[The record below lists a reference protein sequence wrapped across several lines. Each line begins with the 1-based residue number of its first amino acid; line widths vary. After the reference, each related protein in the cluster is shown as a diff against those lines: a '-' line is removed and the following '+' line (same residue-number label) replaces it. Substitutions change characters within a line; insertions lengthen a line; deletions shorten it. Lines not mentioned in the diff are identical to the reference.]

1 MKHNQLL
8 SQFSELLAQ
17 HSRQVEIDVSMQRL
31 DTAKAS
37 EHLIMGL
44 FREVCGLKHLKNL
57 NATDR
62 RNFPGI
68 DLLDEVNRVGV
79 QVTATPSLDKIKE
92 SVETCKRHGLDAK
105 IDRLIIYVLVK
116 RQASYSQIGVDRIG
130 AKFPFDVDRDVMDY
144 LSLAQKAE
152 SVEPNRLA
160 AAVTVLESYLRGVP
174 AGLADADFDP
184 PSTPPSK
191 VSLNLLE
198 VYFPSRL
205 FVADLLDKKVKGG
218 SRGNERNRVRSAAKR
233 LGRLVPSDYMA
244 RGGQIITF
252 YDLEGA
258 DHPFVGLI
266 DSGTITPL
274 TSREFYSI
282 DSDHEATFKGLLRFT
297 LQQKLY
303 RQRVTWKHHDGLFI
317 FLPDKAEDEKRR
329 ISWSS
334 KRTSTRTV
342 FERKRNNKDPS
353 KTLICKHLAFA
364 VDFVRND
371 AAWYVALTPDWF
383 FSYGDYFDRSRF
395 ADKPLAWLKRRE
407 TNQIV
412 MSHFRFLCSWLK
424 NLDGEDLFNSCTSEL
439 PSLTFTDE
447 VSFPNHP
454 PLDDQSWLPVRTTD
468 ADTQGD
474 MFGHF
479 GDEI

>member
-17 HSRQVEIDVSMQRL
+17 HSRQIEIDVSMQRL
-31 DTAKAS
+31 DTAKVS
-37 EHLIMGL
+37 EHLILGL
-44 FREVCGLKHLKNL
+44 LREVCGFKHLKNL
-57 NATDR
+57 NTTDR
-62 RNFPGI
+62 RNFPGL

-79 QVTATPSLDKIKE
+79 QVTATPTLDKIKE
-92 SVETCKRHGLDAK
+92 TIETCKRHGLDGK
-105 IDRLIIYVLVK
+105 IDRLIIYVLVQ
-116 RQASYSQIGVDRIG
+116 RQASYSQAGVDRIG
-130 AKFPFDVDRDVMDY
+130 AKFRFDVDRDVVDY
-144 LSLAQKAE
+144 LGLAQKAE
-152 SVEPNRLA
+152 SIEPNRLA

-184 PSTPPSK
+184 PAAPPSK
-191 VSLNLLE
+191 VALNLLE

-205 FVADLLDKKVKGG
+205 FVANLLDEKAKKGK
-218 SRGNERNRVRSAAKR
+218 RGDERNRVRAAAKE

-252 YDLEGA
+252 HDLERA

-266 DSGTITPL
+266 DSGTVTPL

-282 DSDHEATFKGLLRFT
+282 DTDHESTFKGLLRFT
-297 LQQKLY
+297 LQQKLH
-303 RQRVTWKHHDGLFI
+303 RQRVTWKHDDGLFV
-317 FLPDKAEDEKRR
+317 FLPNKAEDEKRR
-329 ISWSS
+329 IVWSN
-334 KRTSTRTV
+334 KKKSTRTV

-353 KTLICKHLAFA
+353 KTLVCKHLAFA
-364 VDFVRND
+364 VDFVRNN
-371 AAWYVALTPDWF
+371 AAWYIALTPDWF
-383 FSYGDYFDRSRF
+383 FSYGDHFGRSRF

-407 TNQIV
+407 NNQIV
-412 MSHFRFLCSWLK
+412 MGHFRFLCAWLK
-424 NLDGEDLFNSCTSEL
+424 SLDSEDLFNSATNGL

-454 PLDDQSWLPVRTTD
+454 PLDDELWLPVRTAD
-468 ADTQGD
+468 ADMEGD

-479 GDEI
+479 GDEA